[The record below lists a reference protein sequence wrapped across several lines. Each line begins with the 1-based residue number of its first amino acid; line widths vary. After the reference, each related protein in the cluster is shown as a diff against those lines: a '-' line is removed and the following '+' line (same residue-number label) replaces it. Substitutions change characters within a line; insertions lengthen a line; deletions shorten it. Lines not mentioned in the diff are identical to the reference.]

1 MVNGFHPEY
10 GNKGNYYDKLDPQSA
25 EAMPPTGNA
34 EIDAKVQKAK
44 RIKKVL
50 GKKG

>member
-1 MVNGFHPEY
+1 MVNGWHPNY
-10 GNKGNYYDKLDPQSA
+10 GKDGGYYNKLDPQSA
-25 EAMPPTGNA
+25 ESMPSTGNP